1 MSDVF
6 LQTSLY
12 DEDLNEDTILD
23 LSSQGLV
30 SVPEINNEFLSVLYL
45 QNNKLKTLP
54 EDFFPSLPNLRWL
67 DLRDNQLTDIPKSVK
82 DHLSLTHILLQNN
95 KLTILP
101 NELGTVT
108 SLKVL
113 QLSGNPLM
121 YPPRDVIKAGTE
133 SILKFLNE
141 KFIEEVFEE
150 SRSYVSDKAS
160 TSECLDKLG
169 LVARSYNSVIDGPRI
184 PQNKTLSV
192 QFSERDYV
200 DDDEELYGRTKEKCP
215 KLAKSR
221 TKTLPPY
228 CQSAKY
234 LRPVVIGPKK
244 EQDEKIM
251 ESLLTEAAKKK
262 QKDLIAKRDKI
273 LQDRRNIELLKT
285 WRKNYRHRQ
294 LTLSLEDNKYK
305 LTAKSYPY
313 DTNPEYM
320 TLLTRE
326 DIEKDL
332 PDKYRKR
339 LNRKPKPTVPRK
351 SNNDVHLA
359 MKIKKLFE
367 NLEAIDLN
375 RETMS
380 PRTEQKVLLE
390 EIEKISEIKQK
401 LMELST
407 TNSRSVSAD
416 NN

>member
-12 DEDLNEDTILD
+12 EEDLNEDTILD
-23 LSSQGLV
+23 LSSQDLV

-54 EDFFPSLPNLRWL
+54 EEFFPSLPNLKWL
-67 DLRDNQLTDIPKSVK
+67 DLRNNQLTDIPKSVK
-82 DHLSLTHILLQNN
+82 DHLFLTHILLQNN
-95 KLTILP
+95 KLTTLP

-141 KFIEEVFEE
+141 KYIEEVFEE

-184 PQNKTLSV
+184 AQHKTLSV
-192 QFSERDYV
+192 QFSERDYI
-200 DDDEELYGRTKEKCP
+200 DGEEELYGRTKEKCP

-221 TKTLPPY
+221 TKTFPPY

-234 LRPVVIGPKK
+234 LRPVVVAPKK
-244 EQDEKIM
+244 EQDEKIL
-251 ESLLTEAAKKK
+251 ERLLTQAALKK
-262 QKDLIAKRDKI
+262 QKDVIAKRDKI
-273 LQDRRNIELLKT
+273 LQDKRNIELLKN

-294 LTLSLEDNKYK
+294 LILSLEDNKYK
-305 LTAKSYPY
+305 LIAKSYPY

-332 PDKYRKR
+332 PDKYKKR

-359 MKIKKLFE
+359 MKIKELFE

-375 RETMS
+375 REAMS

-416 NN
+416 I